1 MSDRDRN
8 WRREREAQHR
18 KRKEKR
24 AQRISNRPRMDDD
37 NHDRRWERFDL
48 PHEDHDLDD

>member
-18 KRKEKR
+18 KRKEKQ
-24 AQRISNRPRMDDD
+24 AQRGPKRPHREVEQDS
-37 NHDRRWERFDL
+37 RWDRFDI
-48 PHEDHDLDD
+48 PHDGHDIDD

>member
-18 KRKEKR
+18 KRKEKQSPR
-24 AQRISNRPRMDDD
+24 VSHRPKQDDD
-37 NHDRRWERFDL
+37 HDRRWDRFDL
-48 PHEDHDLDD
+48 PHEEHDLDD